1 MASARR
7 GGGSRPPSHVPSEAH
22 RHIAGRA
29 VEEPVVVTN
38 SVVHAGMPPDRGAH
52 QSELVHVQ
60 PYQKKY
66 LQGVPGSSPVIRAV
80 DDLNFQQKYGKGPLM
95 ERVERLKRLQ
105 ELKDNMNQ
113 RANERGE
120 SDDGAIRMIKD
131 TRMKRIGV
139 EDASRRAPSSQDII
153 HKHKEA
159 DVQILYTDDRDSNLP
174 SIHGS

>member
-7 GGGSRPPSHVPSEAH
+7 GGGNRPPSHVPSEAH
-22 RHIAGRA
+22 RHISGHA

-105 ELKDNMNQ
+105 ELKDNMN
-113 RANERGE
+113 
-120 SDDGAIRMIKD
+120 
-131 TRMKRIGV
+131 
-139 EDASRRAPSSQDII
+139 
-153 HKHKEA
+153 
-159 DVQILYTDDRDSNLP
+159 
-174 SIHGS
+174 